1 MWRMLQSSEF
11 SGRGRPN
18 VADTES
24 RRQTLGVEPSWTGR
38 LAKPPPAGRLA
49 HMPTEEPTVN
59 SGGAAPPP
67 PPPSAPARSPHPDR
81 IGPYRIVRVL
91 GQGGM
96 GTVYEAEQL
105 EPLRRTVALKVI
117 RRGMDTAE
125 VLARFES
132 ERQALAVMDHPNIA
146 RALEAGTT
154 DEGLPYFVMEL
165 VAGEPITDYCDRHGL
180 DIRRRLDL
188 FLGVCR
194 GVQHAHQKGVIHRDL
209 KPSNI
214 LVRVTDGHP
223 VPIIIDFGIAK
234 AFEAAGDRAFTT
246 ELGVMVGTPAYM
258 SPEQAEASKLDIDT
272 RADIYS
278 LGMVLYELMT
288 GVLPFELQ
296 GMHAAYFI
304 SQYVLGQADT
314 PTPSRRV
321 ATLQAD
327 SASSTAERRHTTPVG
342 LRREL
347 RGDLDWIVM
356 KAIERDRNRRYETA
370 NALALDLE
378 RHLAHKPVAARP
390 PTLGYTTAKFVRR
403 HRLGVSVLATAAVAL
418 VVGVTGIMRER
429 DRSEREEAKARAI
442 SGFLVDLLKSAD
454 PWQGGARQTTVVDA
468 LAEGVKQVNAGKIA
482 DPLVAASVRRT
493 IATAYQG
500 LGRLAEAD
508 TLYRETLRER
518 IARTGQASE
527 ETAESWNDL
536 GNLLTAQGKLDSA
549 EVALGRALTIRRSHG
564 VTDTLLAGTLL
575 DLADLAN
582 TRGEFARGD
591 SLTHEA
597 LAIVRQVVGEQ
608 HLAVATAMGRLQAT
622 LLQQGEL
629 AKSESTGRAAVAMLR
644 TLGLARH
651 PQIVPIL
658 SDLGITLANEG
669 RFPEALA
676 LSRQTVALDS
686 SLFGNSHPYLAT
698 HLENL
703 GYVYDDAGFPDS
715 AMMMVRQ
722 VLAMRRAVLADDN
735 PAIGRTLFNLAT
747 LEYKAGS
754 YAAAAPLY
762 EEALLRMR
770 RAYGPEHPDVVYATG
785 SLGRNQYFLGRG
797 ADAERN
803 LRWALS
809 VTDPNSKPTAVD
821 SARFGRTL
829 VAVLVDQRR
838 WKDAEPL
845 ALRVLA
851 IQDSLQ
857 DTLARVTAGQ
867 LATIYEATGESRRA
881 AEYRG
886 RAAH

>member
-1 MWRMLQSSEF
+1 M
-11 SGRGRPN
+11 
-18 VADTES
+18 
-24 RRQTLGVEPSWTGR
+24 
-38 LAKPPPAGRLA
+38 PP
-49 HMPTEEPTVN
+49 EEPTRV
-59 SGGAAPPP
+59 SG
-67 PPPSAPARSPHPDR
+67 SAPARSAHPER
-81 IGPYRIVRVL
+81 IGRYRIVRLL

-117 RRGMDTAE
+117 RRGMDTVE
-125 VLARFES
+125 VLARFDS

-146 RALEAGTT
+146 RALDAGTT

-165 VAGEPITDYCDRHGL
+165 VEGEPITDYCDRHGL
-180 DIRRRLDL
+180 DVRRRLQL
-188 FLGVCR
+188 FVGVCK

-214 LVRVTDGHP
+214 LVRVVDGQP
-223 VPIIIDFGIAK
+223 VPTIIDFGIAK
-234 AFEAAGDRAFTT
+234 AVHAASAFRT
-246 ELGVMVGTPAYM
+246 ELGAMVGTPAYM
-258 SPEQAEASKLDIDT
+258 SPEQAEASELDIDT

-288 GVLPFELQ
+288 GVLPFDHRGLLPLP
-296 GMHAAYFI
+296 FI
-304 SQYVLGQADT
+304 AQYVLGNADM

-321 ATLQAD
+321 ATLEAD
-327 SASSTAERRHTTPVG
+327 TATNSARQRHTTPVG

-347 RGDLDWIVM
+347 RGDIDWIVV
-356 KAIERDRNRRYETA
+356 KAIKRDRNGRYETA
-370 NALALDLE
+370 NSLALDIE
-378 RHLAHKPVAARP
+378 RHLESKPVTARP
-390 PTLGYTTAKFVRR
+390 PTLGYTTARFVRR
-403 HRLGVSVLATAAVAL
+403 HRLGVSVLATAMVAL

-482 DPLVAASVRRT
+482 DPAVATSVRRT

-518 IARTGQASE
+518 IARTGGASE

-536 GNLLTAQGKLDSA
+536 GNLFTSQGKLDSA
-549 EVALGRALTIRRSHG
+549 EAALGRALAIRRGHG
-564 VTDTLLAGTLL
+564 GADTLLAGTLL
-575 DLADLAN
+575 DRADLAN
-582 TRGEFARGD
+582 NKGEFTRGD
-591 SLTHEA
+591 SLTREA
-597 LAIVRQVVGEQ
+597 LAILRRVFGER
-608 HLAVATAMGRLQAT
+608 HLAVAAAMARLQAT
-622 LLQQGEL
+622 FVSQGEL
-629 AKSESTGRAAVAMLR
+629 AKSESTGRAAAAMLR
-644 TLGLARH
+644 DLGLERH
-651 PQIVPIL
+651 PQMVPIL
-658 SDLGITLANEG
+658 SDLGITLSNEG
-669 RFPEALA
+669 KHAEALA
-676 LSRQTVALDS
+676 LARRTVSLDS
-686 SLFGNSHPYLAT
+686 SLFGTSHPYLAT

-703 GYVYDDAGFPDS
+703 GYVYDNAGFPDS
-715 AMMMVRQ
+715 AKMMVRQ

-735 PAIGRTLFNLAT
+735 PGIGRTLFNLAS

-754 YAAAAPLY
+754 YGKAEPLY
-762 EEALLRMR
+762 EEALVRMR

-785 SLGRNQYFLGRG
+785 SLGRNQYYLGRG
-797 ADAERN
+797 AEAERN

-809 VTDPNSKPTAVD
+809 VTDPNGKPTAVD

-829 VAVLVDQRR
+829 VALLVDQQR

-845 ALRVLA
+845 ALSVLA
-851 IQDSLQ
+851 IQDSRK

-867 LATIYEATGESRRA
+867 LGTIYEGLGKVKLA
-881 AEYRG
+881 AGYRG
-886 RAAH
+886 RAMKQ